1 MDPTEEEIKVAGKD
15 FVIKKVGKIRD
26 HYRIGKVLG
35 SGAFGEVRLCLH
47 KETQTQRAVKVLR
60 KNLLDDKEMD
70 MLKNEISI
78 LKAMDNPNIVKMF
91 EFLEDEKRIYIVT
104 EICKGGELF
113 DEILNRSKFDE
124 KDAAIV
130 MKQLLSA
137 INYCHKQNIVHRDLK
152 PENMLLEQDK
162 DLEKLKIVDFGT
174 SMTFNPDNALD
185 EKLGTAYYI
194 APEVIKKN
202 YNEKCDLWSC
212 GVIMYILL
220 SGEPPFNDLK
230 ADNEAIMK
238 KVEKGKYDITKG
250 VWKTISKDA
259 KDLIKRLLTY
269 KPDDR
274 ISAEEALT
282 HPWLELSK
290 TEVDTGAAS
299 NALGNLK
306 NFRSGQKLKAA
317 ATAFIGSQLISKSEK
332 EKLGKIFKALDAN
345 GDGKL
350 SKEEIHDGYEEHFG
364 KLLNEEELDELFDSV
379 DTDKSGFIDYTEFI
393 AATMSSKKNL
403 SEEKLTA
410 AFKLFDQDNSGTITA
425 DELKNVFAA
434 SGAVSDES
442 IEAILKQ
449 ADENGDGEIEY
460 AEFCNLM
467 SKVDLNG

>member
-1 MDPTEEEIKVAGKD
+1 MEPTDVKVSSAD
-15 FVIKKVGKIRD
+15 FVSKKVGKIRD

-47 KETQTQRAVKVLR
+47 KDTQTQRAVKVLR

-70 MLKNEISI
+70 MLKNEIAI
-78 LKAMDNPNIVKMF
+78 LKDMDHPNIVKMY

-124 KDAAIV
+124 KDAATV
-130 MKQLLSA
+130 MRQLLSA
-137 INYCHKQNIVHRDLK
+137 INYCHKKNIVHRDLK

-174 SMTFNPDNALD
+174 SLSFDSDRALD

-194 APEVIKKN
+194 APEVIKKS

-238 KVEKGKYDITKG
+238 KVEKGKYDISKG

-259 KDLIKRLLTY
+259 KDLIKKLLTY
-269 KPDDR
+269 KPEDR
-274 ISAEEALT
+274 ISAEDALQ
-282 HPWLELSK
+282 HCWL
-290 TEVDTGAAS
+290 TDFTVDVDAS
-299 NALGNLK
+299 TATNALGNLK
-306 NFRSGQKLKAA
+306 TFRSGQKLKAA
-317 ATAFIGSQLISKSEK
+317 AFSYIGSQLISKSEK

-364 KLLNEEELDELFDSV
+364 KLLDEEELDQLFSDV
-379 DTDKSGFIDYTEFI
+379 DTDKSGFIDYSEFI
-393 AATMSSKKNL
+393 SATMSSKKNI

-410 AFKLFDQDNSGTITA
+410 AFKLFDKDGNGTISPS
-425 DELKNVFAA
+425 ELKEVF
-434 SGAVSDES
+434 GATAQVSDEA
-442 IEAILKQ
+442 IESILKQ
-449 ADENGDGEIEY
+449 ADENGDGEIEF

-467 SKVDLNG
+467 SQVELS

>member
-1 MDPTEEEIKVAGKD
+1 MESKEEFKIKPKD
-15 FVIKKVGKIRD
+15 FVSKKVGKIRD

-47 KETQTQRAVKVLR
+47 KDTQTQRAVKVLR

-70 MLKNEISI
+70 MLKNEIAI
-78 LKAMDNPNIVKMF
+78 LKDMDHPNIVTMY

-124 KDAAIV
+124 KDAAVV
-130 MKQLLSA
+130 MRQLLSA
-137 INYCHKQNIVHRDLK
+137 INYCHKKSVVHRDLK
-152 PENMLLEQDK
+152 PENMLLEHDK

-174 SMTFNPDNALD
+174 SLTFDPDRALD

-194 APEVIKKN
+194 APEVIKKS

-220 SGEPPFNDLK
+220 SGEPPFNDPK

-250 VWKTISKDA
+250 VWKTVSKEA
-259 KDLIKRLLTY
+259 KDLIKKLLTF
-269 KPDDR
+269 KPEDR
-274 ISAEEALT
+274 ISAEEALKHT
-282 HPWLELSK
+282 WLSELK
-290 TEVDTGAAS
+290 VEVDAATAGS
-299 NALGNLK
+299 ALNNLK
-306 NFRSGQKLKAA
+306 SFRSGQKLKAA
-317 ATAFIGSQLISKSEK
+317 AAAYIGSQLISKSEK

-350 SKEEIHDGYEEHFG
+350 SKEEIHNGYEEHFG
-364 KLLNEEELDELFDSV
+364 KLLNEDEVDQLFFDV
-379 DTDKSGFIDYTEFI
+379 DTDKSGFIDYSEFI
-393 AATMSSKKNL
+393 VATMSSKKNL

-410 AFKLFDQDNSGTITA
+410 AFKLFDTDGNGTISK
-425 DELKNVFAA
+425 DELTHVLST
-434 SGAVSDES
+434 SGQITPDL
-442 IEAILKQ
+442 IEDILKQ
-449 ADENGDGEIEY
+449 ADENDDGEINFN
-460 AEFCNLM
+460 EFCNLM
-467 SKVDLNG
+467 SKVDLTG